1 MVHREDILRK
11 KDRKKHVICVII
23 GICIS
28 LVLTGMITKKRL
40 EAVDRKM
47 AEVQERISQEVFRF
61 HVLANSDS
69 DEDQKIKLEVRDEV
83 LSYMKDEMGEE
94 ASAEETKKW
103 AASHLEEL
111 KETARKVLMKE
122 GFDYGVSAEVT
133 TCYFPEKRYG
143 DVVFPDGDYE
153 ALRIELG
160 KALGHNWWCVLY
172 PNLCFID
179 TTCAVVSEEGKEEL
193 EEVLEEDEYAMITAA
208 SEFKIRWFF
217 FGEQG
222 FAKSTKEKQ

>member
-133 TCYFPEKRYG
+133 TCYFPEIGRAH
-143 DVVFPDGDYE
+143 V
-153 ALRIELG
+153 
-160 KALGHNWWCVLY
+160 
-172 PNLCFID
+172 
-179 TTCAVVSEEGKEEL
+179 
-193 EEVLEEDEYAMITAA
+193 
-208 SEFKIRWFF
+208 
-217 FGEQG
+217 
-222 FAKSTKEKQ
+222 